1 MAKAAAMIKK
11 TWRLTVRLI
20 GEDAPDMGM
29 GAGVVGTQEFSLYA
43 KDKEEAES
51 DRFRLA
57 AVQQA
62 EALTANFITAEI
74 EDIEP

>member
-1 MAKAAAMIKK
+1 MIKK
-11 TWRLTVRLI
+11 TWRLTVRLV

-29 GAGVVGTQEFSLYA
+29 GAGIVGTQEFSLYA
-43 KDKEEAES
+43 KDETEAKS

-62 EALTANFITAEI
+62 EALTVNFIAAEI
-74 EDIEP
+74 EEVA